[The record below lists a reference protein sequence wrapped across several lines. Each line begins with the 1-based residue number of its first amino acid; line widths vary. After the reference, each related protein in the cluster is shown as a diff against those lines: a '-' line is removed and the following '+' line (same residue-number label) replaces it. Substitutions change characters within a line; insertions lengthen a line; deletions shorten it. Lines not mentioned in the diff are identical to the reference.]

1 MFAVIHIPNFG
12 LQAVLRHEPELATRP
27 VALIDGNE
35 KQAVILQLTETARRS
50 GACEGLTAPQ
60 AMARCADIVIKSRS
74 LAQEQAVGEILLQC
88 AYDFSP
94 RIEATAD
101 GVCTLDLQ
109 GLPLEFRSCRREE
122 ADHVC
127 QDREPSESP
136 RGLGVRWLAGNG
148 ADTAFAHGSSS
159 ESKAVC
165 ALTPH
170 PPHSKTQARE
180 AQDWAIQVVAALAQF
195 NLAAQ
200 VGIAQTPNVAFYAAR
215 YAAPVLVVE
224 DAEEFVASLP
234 VEILAPSPEVFG
246 ILRRWGIRTVG
257 AFVALGKDRVVE
269 RLGLDALSLFH
280 RASVREI
287 RPLKLVTPP
296 ETFSES
302 MDFSSEIET
311 LEPLLFVLNRFVGQ
325 LAARLDLL
333 GLVVAGLDLRL
344 KLASGKFYERLF
356 QVPAPTSR
364 AETLF
369 RMLQT
374 HLENVRTDS
383 PIVSLQL
390 AARPSDSRA
399 HQFSLF
405 EARLR
410 NPNQFHHTLARLSAL
425 CGTGNVGTPIVEDSF
440 RPDAFRM
447 ESPRFESATVAAVYD
462 RRSSSE
468 TAAVADTPLQG
479 LHLRRF
485 RPPFHADVEMENG
498 RPTFIS
504 SLKLNGPVERVSGPW
519 RSSGHWWEREKL
531 WNRDAWDIQTRD
543 GALYRICCEQE
554 DWLVEGVY
562 D

>member
-1 MFAVIHIPNFG
+1 MFAVISIPNFA
-12 LQAVLRHEPELATRP
+12 LQAVLRHEPELVSRP
-27 VALIDGNE
+27 VALIDGSE
-35 KQAVILQLTETARRS
+35 KQAVILQITETARRS
-50 GACEGLTAPQ
+50 GVCEGLTAPQ
-60 AMARCADIVIKSRS
+60 AMARCGDIVIKPRS
-74 LAQEQAVGEILLQC
+74 LAQEQAASEILQQC
-88 AYDFSP
+88 AYNFSP

-109 GLPLEFRSCRREE
+109 GLPL
-122 ADHVC
+122 DL
-127 QDREPSESP
+127 PSPDPSQEGNSVQRAP
-136 RGLGVRWLAGNG
+136 VSVPLLGGVKGGLVVSN
-148 ADTAFAHGSSS
+148 
-159 ESKAVC
+159 
-165 ALTPH
+165 
-170 PPHSKTQARE
+170 
-180 AQDWAIQVVAALAQF
+180 WAKQIINSLAQV

-200 VGIAQTPNVAFYAAR
+200 IGIAQTPIVAFYGAR
-215 YAAPVLVVE
+215 CAAPILFV
-224 DAEEFVASLP
+224 DNAEEFVASLP
-234 VEILAPSPEVFG
+234 VEILEPSPEVLG

-269 RLGLDALSLFH
+269 RLGLDALTLFN
-280 RASVREI
+280 RASVTEI

-302 MDFSSEIET
+302 MDFSAEIET

-344 KLASGKFYERLF
+344 KLASGKVYERLF
-356 QVPAPTSR
+356 EVPAPTSR

-399 HQFSLF
+399 HQFGLF

-425 CGTGNVGTPIVEDSF
+425 CGSGNVGTPVVEDSF

-447 ESPRFESATVAAVYD
+447 EAPRFELATVAAVYD
-462 RRSSSE
+462 RRLDSE
-468 TAAVADTPLQG
+468 NAAVADAPLQG
-479 LHLRRF
+479 LRLRRF
-485 RPPFHADVEMENG
+485 RPPFHADVEIENG
-498 RPTFIS
+498 SPVFIA
-504 SLKLNGPVERVSGPW
+504 SLKLNGLVEKAAGPW
-519 RSSGHWWEREKL
+519 HSSGHWWERDKL
-531 WNRDAWDIQTRD
+531 WNRDAWDVQARD
-543 GALYRICCEQE
+543 GVLYRIYCEQE
-554 DWLVEGVY
+554 DWFVEGVY